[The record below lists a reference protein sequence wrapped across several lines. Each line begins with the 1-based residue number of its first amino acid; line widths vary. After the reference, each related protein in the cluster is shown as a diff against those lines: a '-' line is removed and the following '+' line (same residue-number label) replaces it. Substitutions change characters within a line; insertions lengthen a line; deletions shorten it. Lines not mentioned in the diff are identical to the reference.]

1 MFVVILNGIKPNRL
15 YGIKPNSGTMRTQV
29 SQSAY
34 VLKRADVNELQAHRC
49 MTPWQWTWFLC
60 TVSVVPANKLS
71 FQELNQIIGIK
82 LLHSGFLDIP
92 VFHSQFPEEGKCPF
106 SSPPA
111 HMSGWFAGHNDR
123 TIKQGSLDSSAHF
136 QRATM
141 IGIGKLKRPIG
152 DCRRKEYPHGKVF
165 VLRKLFVEKN
175 LYLMSGSLLQNSCSR
190 SLDSSMSWL
199 FMFALT
205 CHWHG
210 TWCQLITPFSP
221 NVVSN
226 MCFDVF
232 NKDHGSLLVSR
243 GASPTSSTDS
253 RCFTLRFH
261 GFVSVQFD
269 ETVLDNRSQLKFA
282 LVVTTCIWRDHF
294 LFSETISVGNTRWV
308 VWLMHG
314 SSETSVK
321 VKRKSN
327 TCGNL
332 YDSCVPTATKIRQA
346 PNHWILPQLYSNKQ
360 GRRNGF
366 SEGGNVP
373 GLLKRGQR
381 GQKCSYITVSPVTSR
396 FIKIDLKQIHCGC
409 LRTHTI
415 QNVFL

>member
-1 MFVVILNGIKPNRL
+1 
-15 YGIKPNSGTMRTQV
+15 MRTQV

-165 VLRKLFVEKN
+165 VLRKLFVEKKLVLDVRFVAAEQLQQEPWQLHVVTIHVRTN
-175 LYLMSGSLLQNSCSR
+175 LSLTWYMVSIDYSLQPQCRFKHVFWRLQQRSWIAFSFSWGIPNFLHGFKVLYTEISRLCFCSVRRNCIGQSIAVEICFSCDNMYLAWPFPVFGDNFCWEYAMGSLV
-190 SLDSSMSWL
+190 D
-199 FMFALT
+199 A
-205 CHWHG
+205 
-210 TWCQLITPFSP
+210 
-221 NVVSN
+221 
-226 MCFDVF
+226 
-232 NKDHGSLLVSR
+232 
-243 GASPTSSTDS
+243 
-253 RCFTLRFH
+253 
-261 GFVSVQFD
+261 
-269 ETVLDNRSQLKFA
+269 
-282 LVVTTCIWRDHF
+282 
-294 LFSETISVGNTRWV
+294 
-308 VWLMHG
+308 
-314 SSETSVK
+314 
-321 VKRKSN
+321 RK
-327 TCGNL
+327 
-332 YDSCVPTATKIRQA
+332 
-346 PNHWILPQLYSNKQ
+346 
-360 GRRNGF
+360 
-366 SEGGNVP
+366 
-373 GLLKRGQR
+373 
-381 GQKCSYITVSPVTSR
+381 
-396 FIKIDLKQIHCGC
+396 
-409 LRTHTI
+409 
-415 QNVFL
+415 